1 MENQEPL
8 AASEPEVVP
17 IVDEISSEP
26 IEGIDK
32 QADMLIAVRPNQ
44 QLTAQ
49 GLGFSLAASP
59 LAPEQ
64 IRAIRAKT
72 PSVLIKDRPGR
83 GGKTFHYIPVEIVKR
98 KLNFTFGYG
107 NWTFKVNKSEVIED
121 QWVVL
126 GTLRVSFLDDHGN
139 VKQTSE
145 YDNAGGKEIART
157 KDNKPVDI
165 GDDLK
170 AAIADC
176 LKKCASMTG
185 LFSDVYAPEDWAE
198 LKERQ
203 DTDQAKIDSQKQE
216 QIDAKKKKIL
226 SDVRAR
232 LDSCKSASERK
243 RVKEQTVE
251 NMKKADPVLWKD
263 EDFASL

>member
-1 MENQEPL
+1 MENQEPSL
-8 AASEPEVVP
+8 VPVPE
-17 IVDEISSEP
+17 EITSEP

-32 QADMLIAVRPNQ
+32 QAPLMIAVSPNQ
-44 QLTAQ
+44 EMTAK
-49 GLGFSLAASP
+49 GLGFSLAPSP

-64 IRAIRAKT
+64 IRSIRAKT
-72 PSVLIKDRPGR
+72 PPVLIKERPGR
-83 GGKTFHYIPVEIVKR
+83 GGKKFYYIPVEIVKR

-126 GTLRVSFLDDHGN
+126 GTLRVSFLDDRGN
-139 VKQTSE
+139 VKHTAE

-157 KDNKPVDI
+157 KEGKPVDI

-170 AAIADC
+170 AAVADC
-176 LKKCASMTG
+176 LKKCSSMTG

-203 DTDQAKIDSQKQE
+203 DVDQVKLDALKQE
-216 QIDAKKKKIL
+216 QIDAQKKKIL

-232 LDSCKSASERK
+232 LDACKSVSERK
-243 RVKEQTVE
+243 RVKEQTIG

>member
-1 MENQEPL
+1 MENQEPHIDPENI
-8 AASEPEVVP
+8 SPEV
-17 IVDEISSEP
+17 P

-32 QADMLIAVRPNQ
+32 QAPLMIAVSPAQ
-44 QLTAQ
+44 QMTAQ
-49 GLGFSLAASP
+49 GLGFSLAPSP

-64 IRAIRAKT
+64 IRSIRSKT
-72 PSVLIKDRPGR
+72 PTVLIKERPGR
-83 GGKTFHYIPVEIVKR
+83 GGKKFFYVPVEIVKR

-107 NWTFKVNKSEVIED
+107 NWTFKINKSEIIED

-126 GTLRVSFLDDHGN
+126 GTLRVSFLDDRGG

-157 KDNKPVDI
+157 KDGKPVDI

-185 LFSDVYAPEDWAE
+185 LFADVYAPEDWAE

-203 DTDQAKIDSQKQE
+203 ESDQQKIDAHAQE
-216 QIDAKKKKIL
+216 QLAAKKKKIL
-226 SDVRAR
+226 DDVRAR
-232 LDSCKSASERK
+232 LNACKSVSERK
-243 RVKEQTVE
+243 RVKTQTVDA
-251 NMKKADPVLWKD
+251 MKKADPMLWSD
-263 EDFASL
+263 EDFSTL

>member
-1 MENQEPL
+1 METQEPTI
-8 AASEPEVVP
+8 VP
-17 IVDEISSEP
+17 LLEEIPSEP

-32 QADMLIAVRPNQ
+32 QAPLMIAVSPNQ
-44 QLTAQ
+44 QMTAQ
-49 GLGFSLAASP
+49 GLGMSLAPSP
-59 LAPEQ
+59 LQPEQ
-64 IRAIRAKT
+64 IRSIRAKT
-72 PSVLIKDRPGR
+72 PPVLIKERPGR
-83 GGKTFHYIPVEIVKR
+83 GGKVFHYIPVEIVKR

-126 GTLRVSFLDDHGN
+126 GTLRVSFLDDRGN
-139 VKQTSE
+139 VKQTAE

-157 KDNKPVDI
+157 QRDNKPVDI

-185 LFSDVYAPEDWAE
+185 LFADVYAPEDWAE

-203 DTDQAKIDSQKQE
+203 EIDQVKIDAQKQE

-232 LDSCKSASERK
+232 LDGCKSATERK
-243 RVKEQTVE
+243 RVKEQTVN

-263 EDFASL
+263 EDFSAL